1 MVDNVLLNSGSGGET
16 MATDDD
22 GTAHHQYVK
31 IEFGA
36 DNTQTKVAS
45 GAGLPV
51 TPDSGGFAIT
61 NAGTFV
67 VQEDGAALTA
77 LQLIDDTVYVDDADW
92 TALTSKHI
100 LIGGV
105 YSAVDRTVTDGDTVP
120 IAVDMNGHTIV
131 SSHAESLA
139 LADNISNTVNIEAD
153 HSGGFI
159 ATAVFGFNY
168 DGSTWDRVRGDA
180 TNGLLVNLGAN
191 NDVSISGTVTVDAT
205 GQGDVPVT
213 LGGEVVILGAG
224 TAGIGKL
231 TANSGVDIGDVDVLS
246 LPNIT
251 NGGTFVVQEDG
262 AALTALQLIDNTIFV
277 DDAAFT
283 LTSSSVSI
291 AGAIRDDQLVTL
303 SAAEGDAV
311 PLRVTHDGKL
321 HTKAEIF
328 DPGTID
334 GFGHLITGEYSNQVD
349 IQFFRDTPANL
360 TTVTVATGGATSQ
373 VGGSGKWETSTAG
386 TASAKS
392 VTTQKT
398 SYRSGSDIFALF
410 TAAYTVGVANSFQRI
425 GLYDTNDGFFFG
437 YEGTSFGVTIRN
449 AASDTT
455 TASGSFSD
463 DTLTGA
469 VGSLFTR
476 AGTPEAIDPTKLN
489 VFRVRFGW
497 LGSGPVHFEV
507 LSPDDHWVTFHKI
520 LQPNLAAIASIENPD
535 LPVTLHV
542 DKNGADG
549 TNIIMISSCWGA
561 GISTGALPLDET
573 LTDDVL
579 AKINRNVIVGKTAG
593 GAYVN
598 VQTTNSGN
606 LKIALDEYDGVPVG
620 GGVELGAL
628 RVTIANDSTGIITA
642 NAGTDLNTSSL
653 LTTSAHDAA
662 FGTAGSADA
671 QVRTIQGVASMTPL
685 LVDATGSGDVPITL
699 AGEVVVLGA
708 GTAGI
713 GKLTANSGVDI
724 GDVDVTSI
732 SAGANLIGDV
742 GLSGARTSGGT
753 SIFRSIDLDEGA
765 LEVIKASAGQIYWIH
780 AINLSAVMLFVKI
793 YNATSGTYGTGT
805 PVLTFP
811 IPTQGDTNGA
821 GFTIAI
827 PNGIAFAT
835 GISIGAG
842 TGVAD
847 NDTGAPGANDCVVN
861 IGFA

>member
-1 MVDNVLLNSGSGGET
+1 

-31 IEFGA
+31 IEFGPN
-36 DNTQTKVAS
+36 NTQTKVTTS
-45 GAGLPV
+45 AGLPV
-51 TPDSGGFAIT
+51 TPDSGGFDVT

-67 VQEDGAALTA
+67 TQATLQAGTAEIGKLAAGVA
-77 LQLIDDTVYVDDADW
+77 E
-92 TALTSKHI
+92 
-100 LIGGV
+100 IGNV
-105 YSAVDRTVTDGDTVP
+105 K
-120 IAVDMNGHTIV
+120 N
-131 SSHAESLA
+131 
-139 LADNISNTVNIEAD
+139 
-153 HSGGFI
+153 
-159 ATAVFGFNY
+159 
-168 DGSTWDRVRGDA
+168 
-180 TNGLLVNLGAN
+180 
-191 NDVSISGTVTVDAT
+191 SGTFAIQIVDPSFAVADGGALGEGVLIQGDDGTNRKNINVDAT
-205 GQGDVPVT
+205 TGDVQVDVT
-213 LGGEVVILGAG
+213 NTITADLGATD
-224 TAGIGKL
+224 TAHLAAIE
-231 TANSGVDIGDVDVLS
+231 TAVEI
-246 LPNIT
+246 
-251 NGGTFVVQEDG
+251 
-262 AALTALQLIDNTIFV
+262 IDNTVFV
-277 DDAAFT
+277 DDAPFT

-321 HTKAEIF
+321 HTKADVF

-334 GFGHLITGEYSNQVD
+334 GFGHLITGEYFNQVD

-360 TTVTVATGGATSQ
+360 TTVTVAGGGATSQ

-386 TASAKS
+386 TANAKS

-398 SYRSGSDIFALF
+398 SYRSGSDIFAVF
-410 TAAYTVGVANSFQRI
+410 TAAYTAGVANSFQRI

-437 YEGTSFGVTIRN
+437 FEGTSFGVTIRN
-449 AASDTT
+449 ATLDTT
-455 TASGSFSD
+455 TASGSFSE

-469 VGSLFTR
+469 TGSHFTR
-476 AGTPEAIDPTKLN
+476 DGAPEAIDTTKLN
-489 VFRVRFGW
+489 AFRVRFGW
-497 LGSGPVHFEV
+497 LGSGPIHFEI
-507 LSPDDHWVTFHKI
+507 LSPDDHWVIFHKI

-535 LPVTLHV
+535 LPVTLQV

-573 LTDDVL
+573 LTDDTL

-606 LKIALDEYDGVPVG
+606 LKIALDEYDGIPTG
-620 GGVELGAL
+620 GGVESGSL
-628 RVTIANDSTGIITA
+628 RVTIANDSTGLISVDGTVTA
-642 NAGTDLNTSSL
+642 NAGTDLNTSAL
-653 LTTSAHDAA
+653 LTTTAHDAA
-662 FGTAGSADA
+662 FGTAGSADT

-685 LVDATGSGDVPITL
+685 LVDATGQGDIPITL
-699 AGEVVVLGA
+699 DGEAVVLGA

-713 GKLTANSGVDI
+713 GKLTANDGVDI

-732 SAGANLIGDV
+732 SAGTNLIGDF
-742 GLSGARTSGGT
+742 GLSGARISGGT
-753 SIFRSIDLDEGA
+753 TIFRSIDLDEGA
-765 LEVIKASAGQIYWIH
+765 LEVVKASAGQIYWMH
-780 AINLSAVMLFVKI
+780 VMNLASATRFVKI

-811 IPTQGDTNGA
+811 IATQGDSNGA
-821 GFTIAI
+821 GFTLSI

-847 NDTGAPGANDCVVN
+847 NDTGAPGANEVIVN
-861 IGFA
+861 IGYA